1 MKKFLVMAIVAL
13 SMVFTSCGVTGLNNI
28 PVCDDQ
34 AGTINGRA
42 YDNET
47 YKCWKIEWWST
58 EIEAGEE
65 PVNSS
70 DIEYAWATTYQINKA
85 WMTWKAA
92 ANLNVAGYTN
102 NSGDYKLTEVQDRT
116 DETCYDTYGQ

>member
-13 SMVFTSCGVTGLNNI
+13 SMVFTSCGVTGMNNI
-28 PVCDDQ
+28 PECDDQ

-42 YDNET
+42 YDNVT
-47 YKCWKIEWWST
+47 PKCWKIEWWST
-58 EIEAGEE
+58 EIEVGEE

-70 DIEYAWATTYQINKA
+70 DIVYEWATTYEIYKT
-85 WMTWKAA
+85 WMNWKAF

-116 DETCYDTYGQ
+116 DETCYETYNQ